1 MCYGI
6 LGRKAASISELVSSD
21 SLQKPGRENQ
31 RAAQHLYS
39 LISSTSP
46 TLPTKGSL
54 GTPCGACEQMC
65 LEHRSGS
72 LANSYLQEK
81 MCTVVPG
88 HRRSLRVLPG
98 EKPPVLRRSPG
109 SFQQDLQ
116 GPGAQEGSTPPLIS
130 PLRVQMTPHLTNHP
144 SS

>member
-39 LISSTSP
+39 LISLTSP

-72 LANSYLQEK
+72 LANLYLQEK
-81 MCTVVPG
+81 MLCTVAPG

-98 EKPPVLRRSPG
+98 EKPPVLRSPG
-109 SFQQDLQ
+109 SFQRDLQ
-116 GPGAQEGSTPPLIS
+116 GPGAQAGSTPPHIS
-130 PLRVQMTPHLTNHP
+130 FKGANDTTRYKPPF
-144 SS
+144 